1 MNNQLLQ
8 DFNTSIGTI
17 RPTIQEYTK
26 TPIKLSTITKTGKA
40 FYWENNIVEETA
52 LKDLLNILSI
62 KNTLL
67 DEIRDDKDQW
77 EPLHRCLSNIKND
90 RDITAIRN
98 SNGNDAPRIV
108 RFQDTPLK
116 EEVKLDLDKGID
128 LIGSYLES
136 QTNNVS
142 LHNLSFNRHSLQLE
156 AQFRDNDK
164 IADVF
169 GDGNDLWNT
178 GFSLYF
184 GETKSNVLPFFL
196 RQICSNGMMATH
208 MASQRYFENRE
219 FKQTSF
225 NKLINK
231 VVKEDLVDVARKN
244 SERLRNN
251 KTSLREFFTARN
263 ILLEESNEL
272 ANTYFNDEVIRE
284 AYKNEKLK
292 AKNTR
297 WLSTANSN
305 INSYDFFNNITH
317 CVSHQKISDVTR
329 MQLNTAASEIFFK
342 GPDFSYR
349 APDPFSVILN

>member
-1 MNNQLLQ
+1 MNEQLLQ
-8 DFNTSIGTI
+8 DFNSNVNTI
-17 RPTIQEYTK
+17 RPIIQEYTK
-26 TPIKLSTITKTGKA
+26 TPIKLSSINKTGKM
-40 FYWENNIVEETA
+40 FNWGDSVVEETA
-52 LKDLLNILSI
+52 LRDLLNILSI

-90 RDITAIRN
+90 RAITAIRN
-98 SNGNDAPRIV
+98 KANNDDRIV
-108 RFQDTPLK
+108 RFFDTPL
-116 EEVKLDLDKGID
+116 EEEINFNLDKGIN

-136 QTNNVS
+136 QKDNIN
-142 LHNLSFNRHSLQLE
+142 LHKLDFNKYNPQLE
-156 AQFRDNDK
+156 AQFRDEDK
-164 IADVF
+164 VADVF

-178 GFSLYF
+178 GFSVYF

-196 RQICSNGMMATH
+196 RQICLNGMMATH

-219 FKQTSF
+219 FKQSSF

-231 VVKEDLVDVARKN
+231 VVKEDLIDVARKN

-251 KTSLREFFTARN
+251 KTSLREFYTARN

-272 ANTYFNDEVIRE
+272 ANTYFNDEIIKEV
-284 AYKNEKLK
+284 YKNEKLK
-292 AKNTR
+292 TKNTR

-329 MQLNTAASEIFFK
+329 MQLNTTASEIFFK

-349 APDPFSVILN
+349 APDPFSANLN